1 MGFCVL
7 SILVRRESTRGSR
20 AFSDNTL
27 LRKVIAG
34 LFSRNTT
41 LISVMSI
48 TFTIFVIVSAAMI
61 AD

>member
-1 MGFCVL
+1 ML

-20 AFSDNTL
+20 VFSDNTL
-27 LRKVIAG
+27 LRKVITG

-48 TFTIFVIVSAAMI
+48 TYTIFVIVSAAMI
-61 AD
+61 AN

>member
-1 MGFCVL
+1 ML
-7 SILVRRESTRGSR
+7 SILVRREGTRGSR

>member
-20 AFSDNTL
+20 VFSDNTL
-27 LRKVIAG
+27 LMKVITV
-34 LFSRNTT
+34 LFSCNTT
-41 LISVMSI
+41 LISVVGI
-48 TFTIFVIVSAAMI
+48 TYTIVGIVSAAMI

>member
-1 MGFCVL
+1 VL

-20 AFSDNTL
+20 VFSDNTL
-27 LRKVIAG
+27 LRKVITG

-48 TFTIFVIVSAAMI
+48 TYTIFVIVSAAMI
-61 AD
+61 AN

>member
-1 MGFCVL
+1 MGLCVL
-7 SILVRRESTRGSR
+7 SILVRREITRGSR

-27 LRKVIAG
+27 LRKVVTG